1 MKFNGFFISGRFSP
15 LALVVLVLLASCFPG
30 AKAPSVNP
38 ARTLDLE
45 GDAAET
51 KNPKAFGVVFAGP
64 KGEVEAPSEITV
76 VFNRPMRPLEL
87 AEGATVADGVVTLE
101 IEGRPAASK
110 LKGTWR
116 WLGTSTLLFAPEEPL
131 PRATSFKVTVA
142 PGTRALDGSVL
153 AKAYSFSFST
163 PRPELV
169 RALPGEG
176 FEGLAS
182 KPKIELRFNQPID
195 PKEVERAAKFSLKVG
210 KGEKGKAVALR
221 ATRPKA
227 DAPALLEVTPVAN
240 LPLDTALALTLD
252 KSLRGLEGVRPLG
265 EDRAIA
271 MRTYGPLRVR
281 GLDCYRETPNKK
293 CAARSSVRLDLNNR
307 VAYNEWKAHVRI
319 DPIGGGAAPKI
330 EWRALEAETS
340 RSQSET
346 LWARLRAAT
355 RYQVTVTA
363 GMKDEYG
370 QTLKQDVVL
379 PFETDDEWPEVEV
392 GVSGDVFEAGKG
404 KSVPIGAV
412 NVPSYELFT
421 AAPDETELA
430 RLLATEPSARERD
443 PFDRAKQQIP
453 SGKVESVRA
462 TAASNIQWVKRLD
475 LESVIKRTLRGK
487 SAAASGGPPAS
498 SRGPVVFSV
507 RAPNV
512 RRGGDPRL
520 HVLSVTDLGI
530 TAKMSRFGSLA
541 WVTRL
546 SDGKAVPGA
555 IVSVRGR
562 NGAEIFATKT
572 DAGGVA
578 VIPSERY
585 SPVMAEGRI
594 DEGSIVVARLGDDWS
609 YRRVSEMLD
618 TWRYQP
624 SSDPSGTLVPMGM
637 LFTDRGIYK
646 AGETVRAKGLFRVPT
661 ARGTETPVG
670 REVTLLAFDVNDEK
684 VFEHRAKLG
693 SFGDFAVDVPIPPA
707 AHLGSLQLRAELDAP
722 ANATTRD
729 SFREGTASAVVQ
741 VSAYRPAEF
750 KVSVEPGKA
759 EYVRGETAGF
769 VMRGDYLFGAP
780 MSAGDVR
787 YTVTR
792 GPASFLLPGADG
804 FVYDDGPYERD
815 RLEANP
821 RASEIAQA
829 TGKLGSR
836 GDLAASAALSMPN
849 QSGTE
854 LVTFEAEIEDVSR
867 QTIAGRASTLVHP
880 GDFYVAMKPPGAMF
894 QAKGSSLKVEL
905 AAIEP
910 SGRRR
915 AGVPITVELVKRT
928 WHSVAAESGEMGMH
942 YDSRA
947 VDKVMATCTATT
959 AAQGLSACNVPLTEA
974 GYYIVHA
981 SAADGRKNPVRAS
994 TSIYV
999 LTANDGDALDVG
1011 WSMDDTSKLDIVA
1024 DKKSYEV
1031 GDTATLLVKN
1041 PFREAE
1047 ALITVERAGVY
1058 RRERRVLSGSM
1069 PTLKIP
1075 ITEDMRPNAYVS
1087 VHLVRGRTK
1096 EAPAKTSKRARAD
1109 VGAPAFRLGY
1119 HELVINPEARRLKV
1133 SLTPSR
1139 REFHP
1144 GESVD
1149 VDVSVTDREGKPVR
1163 SDVTFYAVDEGVLM
1177 LTGYKTP
1184 DPLPTFTAPRPLSV
1198 FSLETRDALAKVFL
1212 AAAGNGSV
1220 DKGDEGGGG
1229 GELRQ
1234 DFRATAAFMPQVL
1247 AAAGKAHVS
1256 FKLPDSVTT
1265 YRLMAVVASES
1276 DRFGWSEAQIVSSR
1290 RLMARPALPR
1300 FLRAG
1305 DSLEAGVVLSSK
1317 GLPQTNVEVTA
1328 KVEGGL
1334 SLSGEAKRTVTLPAN
1349 GNVEVRWPMVASRA
1363 GKAKWTF
1370 VAKGA
1375 GETDAVEIAR
1385 DVTVPLSME
1394 SVALA
1399 GETTAAAGERLGD
1412 LRAMRD
1418 DVGGLDV
1425 RLASTALVGLA
1436 GGVEQLL
1443 EYPYGCTEQLVSRLV
1458 PLVSVRGM
1466 AQDYG
1471 LPLPK
1476 NVDGV
1481 AGETIQKIVRN
1492 QQGDG
1497 SFGYWNDSPA
1507 GSTWVT
1513 AYALWGLTQA
1523 KKHGQRVPEAV
1534 LTEAARSVRA
1544 TVNGDLSKGGL
1555 RGAEAAF
1562 VADVLAESGQA
1573 DPGLTSLLYESRAK
1587 LPLFGRAL
1595 LAHAMIVAKMDSKSI
1610 SELLRDLD
1618 NHLRVTTT
1626 GATVVDNVGDA
1637 YAVLLDSEARTTAMV
1652 LRALVAKEKGNA
1664 LAARLARG
1672 LLGMRHG
1679 GTWRTTQETAWSL
1692 VALDEYRRQEEAAVP
1707 NFDARAFLGDNEIFS
1722 AEFRGRSVRE
1732 KSTSLPA
1739 DKLFKGGAGGS
1750 VLAFQA
1756 QGSGKL
1762 FYEARLR
1769 YAKREL
1775 PREGLDRGF
1784 FVRKWIRKVDPAQIQ
1799 DALKV
1804 LPNETTGA
1812 VPASSLVLVDLV
1824 VVTPDPRENV
1834 VIDDPLPAG
1843 LEPVQ
1848 SDLATTAQSLTLPEP
1863 ADDGDGGDGDGERP
1877 ANSSHYYH
1885 REYHDDRVLTF
1896 VEHMPA
1902 GLAHYRYLARAT
1914 TFGRF
1919 VVPPTRAEC
1928 MYEPE
1933 VFGRTG
1939 AASFEVKAR

>member
-1 MKFNGFFISGRFSP
+1 MNFKGCFAAGRFSP
-15 LALVVLVLLASCFPG
+15 VAFFWLGLLVLVASCFPG
-30 AKAPSVNP
+30 AKAPSVSP

-45 GDAAET
+45 GESAEA
-51 KNPKAFGVVFAGP
+51 KSPKEFGVVFAAP
-64 KGEVEAPSEITV
+64 KGEVESPSEITV

-87 AEGATVADGVVTLE
+87 AEGATVADGTVNLE
-101 IEGRPAASK
+101 VEGRPAAESK
-110 LKGTWR
+110 VRGTWR
-116 WLGTSTLLFAPEEPL
+116 WLGTSTLLFAPQEPL

-142 PGTRALDGSVL
+142 AGTRALDGSVL
-153 AKAYSFSFST
+153 AKAYAFSFST

-176 FEGLAS
+176 YEGLPV

-195 PKEVERAAKFSLKVG
+195 PKEVERAAKFSLKGQAGAKG
-210 KGEKGKAVALR
+210 KGLALR

-240 LPLDTALALTLD
+240 LPLDTAVALTFD
-252 KSLRGLEGVRPLG
+252 KSLHGLEGTRPLG
-265 EDRAIA
+265 EDRTIA

-293 CAARSSVRLDLNNR
+293 CAARSSVRLDLTNR

-319 DPIGGGAAPKI
+319 DAIGGGAAPKI
-330 EWRALEAETS
+330 EWRSLEAESS

-363 GMKDEYG
+363 GMKDEHG
-370 QTLKQDVVL
+370 QTLRQDVVL

-430 RLLATEPSARERD
+430 RLLATSEARERD
-443 PFDRAKQQIP
+443 PFERAKQQVP

-462 TAASNIQWVKRLD
+462 TAAANIQWVKRLD
-475 LESVIKRTLRGK
+475 LESVIKRTR
-487 SAAASGGPPAS
+487 ASG
-498 SRGPVVFSV
+498 RGPVVFSV
-507 RAPNV
+507 RAPSV

-530 TAKMSRFGSLA
+530 TAKMSRFGSIA

-555 IVSVRGR
+555 VVSVRGR
-562 NGAEIFATKT
+562 DGAEIFATKT

-578 VIPSERY
+578 VIPKERY
-585 SPVMAEGRI
+585 SPVLAEGRI
-594 DEGSIVVARLGDDWS
+594 DEGAIVVVRLGDDWS
-609 YRRVSEMLD
+609 YRRVADMLD

-693 SFGDFAVDVPIPPA
+693 AFGDFAVDVPIPPA
-707 AHLGSLQLRAELDAP
+707 THLGSMQLRAELDAP
-722 ANATTRD
+722 AKAATRD
-729 SFREGTASAVVQ
+729 SFRDGTASAVVQ

-750 KVSVEPGKA
+750 KVSVEPSKA
-759 EYVRGETAGF
+759 EYIRGDTAGF

-780 MSAGDVR
+780 MSTGEVR

-792 GPASFLLPGADG
+792 APASFLLPGAEDL
-804 FVYDDGPYERD
+804 VYDDGPYERD

-821 RASEIAQA
+821 RAGEIAQA
-829 TGKLGSR
+829 TGKLGPR
-836 GDLAASAALSMPN
+836 GDLAASASLSMPN
-849 QSGTE
+849 QSSTE

-867 QTIAGRASTLVHP
+867 QSLAGRASTLVHP
-880 GDFYVAMKPPGAMF
+880 GNFYVAMKPPTAMF
-894 QAKGSSLKVEL
+894 QAKGSSLKVDL

-915 AGVPITVELVKRT
+915 AGVPVTVELVKRT
-928 WHSVAAESGEMGMH
+928 WHSVAAESGEMGTH

-947 VDKVMATCTATT
+947 VDKVVATCAANTV
-959 AAQGLSACNVPLTEA
+959 AQGLASCNVPLAEA
-974 GYYIVHA
+974 GYYLVHA
-981 SAADGRKNPVRAS
+981 AAVDERKNPVRAS
-994 TSIYV
+994 TAIYV
-999 LTANDGDALDVG
+999 LSTSDGDATDVG

-1075 ITEDMRPNAYVS
+1075 ITEEMRPNAFVS

-1096 EAPAKTSKRARAD
+1096 EAPRGKSDAASGEPPAKPAKRGAD

-1144 GESVD
+1144 GDSVEVD
-1149 VDVSVTDREGKPVR
+1149 VAVTDREGKPVR

-1334 SLSGEAKRTVTLPAN
+1334 SLSGEAKRTVSLPAN

-1370 VAKGA
+1370 VARGA
-1375 GETDAVEIAR
+1375 GERDAVEITR
-1385 DVTVPLSME
+1385 DISVPLSME

-1399 GETTAAAGERLGD
+1399 GETTGAAGERLGD

-1476 NVDGV
+1476 NVDGI
-1481 AGETIQKIVRN
+1481 AAETIQKIVRN

-1497 SFGYWNDSPA
+1497 SFGYWSDSPA

-1523 KKHGQRVPEAV
+1523 KKHGQRVPEAA
-1534 LTEAARSVRA
+1534 LTEATRSVRA
-1544 TVNGDLSKGGL
+1544 TVNGDLAKGGL

-1562 VADVLAESGQA
+1562 VADVLAESGQP
-1573 DPGLTSLLYESRAK
+1573 DPGLTSRLYEGRAK
-1587 LPLFGRAL
+1587 LPLFARAL
-1595 LAHAMIVAKMDSKSI
+1595 LAHAMITAKMDAKSI
-1610 SELLRDLD
+1610 AELLRDLND
-1618 NHLRVTTT
+1618 HLRVTAT

-1664 LAARLARG
+1664 LAARIARG

-1692 VALDEYRRQEEAAVP
+1692 VALDEYRRQEEAEVP
-1707 NFDARAFLGDNEIFS
+1707 NFDARAFLGDSEIFS
-1722 AEFRGRSVRE
+1722 AEFHGRSVRE
-1732 KSTSLPA
+1732 KSTNLPA

-1756 QGSGKL
+1756 QGAGKL

-1784 FVRKWIRKVDPAQIQ
+1784 FVRKWIRKVDPAQLQ
-1799 DALKV
+1799 DAMKV
-1804 LPNETTGA
+1804 LPNESTGA

-1824 VVTPDPRENV
+1824 VVSPDPRENV

-1843 LEPVQ
+1843 LDPVQ
-1848 SDLATTAQSLTLPEP
+1848 TDLATTAQSLALSEP
-1863 ADDGDGGDGDGERP
+1863 VDRDDGDGERP
-1877 ANSSHYYH
+1877 ANTSYYYH

-1919 VVPPTRAEC
+1919 VVPPTRVEC

-1933 VFGRTG
+1933 VFGRT
-1939 AASFEVKAR
+1939 AATSFEVRAR